1 MLIHA
6 HIEPEYEI
14 EPRRSEPRE
23 EVCAEVALRPFGA
36 SGAPARLVN
45 ISSRGFMA
53 RSNALIDP
61 GTRVWLTLPGLP
73 RVSAMVI
80 WAKGGRLGG
89 EFAQAVDVLKVLTA
103 SGKSAR

>member
-14 EPRRSEPRE
+14 EPRRREPRE
-23 EVCAEVALRPFGA
+23 AICTEVGLRPFGTA
-36 SGAPARLVN
+36 GAPARLVN

-61 GTRVWLTLPGLP
+61 GTRVWLALPGLP

-89 EFAQAVDVLKVLTA
+89 EFAQPVDVLKVLTA
-103 SGKSAR
+103 AGRSAR

>member
-14 EPRRSEPRE
+14 EPRRAEPRE
-23 EVCAEVALRPFGA
+23 AVCTEIGLRPFGTE
-36 SGAPARLVN
+36 GGPARLVN
-45 ISSRGFMA
+45 VSSRGFMA

-61 GTRVWLTLPGLP
+61 GTRIWLTLPGLP
-73 RVSAMVI
+73 RVSAVVM

-89 EFAQAVDVLKVLTA
+89 EFAAPIDVLAVIQA
-103 SGKSAR
+103 SGKAAR